1 MRMAAS
7 QTSLTG
13 KLLLATPNIDDPRF
27 HQAVIF
33 IVSDDHTG
41 TMGLMVNF
49 PMLDLSFA
57 DLLSQ
62 TGVALPDKTP
72 ATDKRTVHILS
83 GGPMDTGHG
92 FLLHSSD
99 YHLPETVTVTPH
111 FSVTSTTEALQDV
124 ANGQGP
130 QEYLLILGYAGWAA
144 GQLEGELAQTAW
156 LVIEADYDLLF
167 NTSPDACWTRAYGRL
182 GIDPVRLSAS
192 SGRA

>member
-1 MRMAAS
+1 MATS

-13 KLLLATPNIDDPRF
+13 KLLLATPNVDDPRF

-33 IVSDDHTG
+33 IVSDNHEG
-41 TMGLMVNF
+41 TIGLMINF
-49 PMLDLSFA
+49 PILDLSYA

-62 TGVALPDKTP
+62 TGIPLPDKPP
-72 ATDKRTVHILS
+72 ASDKRKVHILS

-92 FLLHSSD
+92 FLLHSAD
-99 YHLPETVTVTPH
+99 YNLPETVCVTPH

-130 QEYLLILGYAGWAA
+130 QEYLLILGYAGWEV
-144 GQLEGELAQTAW
+144 GQLEKELAQTAW
-156 LVIEADYDLLF
+156 LVIDADYDLLF

-182 GIDPVRLSAS
+182 GIDPARLSAT